1 MGVGAIEAL
10 FCISHFASC
19 SQLSFAHQATLL
31 LLLPLKGLFVCVSW
45 RPVCLAHV
53 KMPGGPGQGGLA
65 QVWAAVHPQ
74 HLPVGVQCS
83 SVSTGPCSRSSPAI
97 WFSMAFYPSVPPHW
111 ACLWKP
117 STASPQEKSFPSSPY
132 PSIPYQLLWW
142 GRHPCGSWA
151 PAWGSEVWL
160 ETCLCSPLSSLL
172 HRAARAQASFP
183 PWVFSET
190 KGPFL
195 GTVPRHSSEV
205 LASLMA
211 LRASSQGLFMTLRLL
226 GVVK

>member
-1 MGVGAIEAL
+1 MGVEAIEAL

-19 SQLSFAHQATLL
+19 LQLPFAHQVTLL

-74 HLPVGVQCS
+74 HLAVGGRCS
-83 SVSTGPCSRSSPAI
+83 SVSMGPCSRSSSTI
-97 WFSMAFYPSVPPHW
+97 WFSMAFYPSFPHTGPAFGSHPQHPPKKNHSPLALTPPSLPSCCDGAGIPAAAGHQPGAQRFGW
-111 ACLWKP
+111 KRACAHP
-117 STASPQEKSFPSSPY
+117 SLPCCTGQLVLRPHSPQ
-132 PSIPYQLLWW
+132 
-142 GRHPCGSWA
+142 
-151 PAWGSEVWL
+151 
-160 ETCLCSPLSSLL
+160 
-172 HRAARAQASFP
+172 
-183 PWVFSET
+183 VFSET

-195 GTVPRHSSEV
+195 GTVPWHSSEG